1 MTHYTDDELAWHLLE
16 PRGDIAAHLEEC
28 AECSARNADLQ
39 WLDDALSTPAAW
51 RHPRNIRSIEEP
63 TREHLREI
71 ATRLSRETTDA
82 KRSLGSLI
90 ANPLPLIWK
99 DVSRKRG
106 FRTAGAVL
114 VLCGAANDAC
124 ERDPLHALN
133 LADAALAI
141 ATSFNEAEHYLAAK
155 VHQLTGHAWKERAN
169 ALRYLGRFPIAL
181 DALDQAK
188 REYERADAN
197 PWDLAIVLY
206 NRGVVFSRSARPE
219 EAEQCADEAAAIF
232 EATGDRVRYLH
243 ARMLRATVR
252 YWRQDFAGAR
262 DDYRALLARARDEG
276 DDLLAARLS
285 AAAARCELAL
295 GDARGAEPALLEA
308 LRVFERKGMETEVA
322 RIRWA
327 LARVSLVE
335 GHFDVAIAKLRASRL
350 EADRL
355 GLANVAAYI
364 TLDLV
369 EALVAMGD
377 KLSEVQKLCRELFT
391 TFKASGMVN
400 EALTALAYLR
410 EATRARTITPEK
422 VRHVCRFLNRLE
434 DQPGLRFDP
443 LEHQS

>member
-16 PRGDIAAHLEEC
+16 PRGDIAAHLKEC

-39 WLDDALSTPAAW
+39 WLEDALSTPAAW

-71 ATRLSRETTDA
+71 ATRLSRETADA

-90 ANPLPLIWK
+90 ANPLPFIWK

-114 VLCGAANDAC
+114 VLCSAANDAC

-141 ATSFNEAEHYLAAK
+141 ATSFNETEHYLAVK

-262 DDYRALLARARDEG
+262 NDYRALLARARDEG

-285 AAAARCELAL
+285 SAAANCELDL
-295 GDARGAEPALLEA
+295 GDAKAAEPALLEA
-308 LRVFERKGMETEVA
+308 LRVFEREGMETEVA
-322 RIRWA
+322 RTHWPLA
-327 LARVSLVE
+327 LVPLIE
-335 GHFDVAIAKLRASRL
+335 GRFEVAIEKLRACRL

-355 GLANVAAYI
+355 GLANVAAFI

-369 EALVAMGD
+369 EALVAVGA
-377 KLSEVQKLCRELFT
+377 KLTEVQKLCRELFT
-391 TFKASGMVN
+391 SFKAAGMVN

-410 EATRARTITPEK
+410 EATRERTITAAK
-422 VRHVCRFLNRLE
+422 VRHVRRFLVRLE
-434 DQPGLRFDP
+434 DQPTLCFAP
-443 LEHQS
+443 LEDQG